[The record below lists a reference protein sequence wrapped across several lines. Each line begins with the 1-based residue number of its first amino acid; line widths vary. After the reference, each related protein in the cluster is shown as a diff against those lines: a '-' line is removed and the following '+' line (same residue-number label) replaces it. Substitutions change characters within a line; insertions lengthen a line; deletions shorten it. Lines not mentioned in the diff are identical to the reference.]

1 MAVPFLVGV
10 SWQYARH
17 PARGTV
23 SGGGPPPHFN
33 NLRDNL
39 EIRAQRAGTAY
50 TATPAR
56 FRHRRPTPP
65 KLPTIA
71 WINPPTP
78 EAVITSA

>member
-1 MAVPFLVGV
+1 MAVPLLVGV

-39 EIRAQRAGTAY
+39 GME
-50 TATPAR
+50 
-56 FRHRRPTPP
+56 RPVS
-65 KLPTIA
+65 L
-71 WINPPTP
+71 
-78 EAVITSA
+78 VVG